1 MFQIEID
8 CAAVMTMSAPS
19 RDSVGSP
26 KAATMPMRI
35 GTTAPARAVAD
46 GTKKARTIEMMIAP
60 MRMRLV
66 FSPAYFITTSAM
78 RLCSPVACMPAA
90 SASAA
95 ATSATAEEPKPAR
108 A

>member
-1 MFQIEID
+1 
-8 CAAVMTMSAPS
+8 
-19 RDSVGSP
+19 
-26 KAATMPMRI
+26 
-35 GTTAPARAVAD
+35 
-46 GTKKARTIEMMIAP
+46 
-60 MRMRLV
+60 MRLV